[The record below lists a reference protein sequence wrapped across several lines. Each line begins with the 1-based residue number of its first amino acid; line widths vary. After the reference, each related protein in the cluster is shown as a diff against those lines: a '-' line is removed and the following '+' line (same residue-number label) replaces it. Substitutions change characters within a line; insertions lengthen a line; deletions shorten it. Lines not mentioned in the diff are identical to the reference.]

1 MGRHSSFNKETVL
14 KNALTLFWSRGFS
27 ASSLR
32 QLEEVTELHPGSL
45 YHHFKNKEGLYLGAL
60 NYYLDHQMQNRINKY
75 LTGNSPLDGIRRF
88 LTTGYRHN
96 NDEQFRNCCFLACT
110 STELHLLPKE
120 AGLLASKGIN
130 TLQDAFEKQLH
141 HLATPGHSDLVRKAA
156 ENSRELV
163 CFYLGLQLL
172 ARINPN
178 QHELDAT
185 VKNNL
190 HQILKLDS

>member
-1 MGRHSSFNKETVL
+1 MGRHSSFNTETVL
-14 KNALTLFWSRGFS
+14 ENSLTLFWSRGFS

-45 YHHFKNKEGLYLGAL
+45 YHHFKSKEGLYVSAL
-60 NYYLDHQMQNRINKY
+60 NYYLEHQMQDRINKY
-75 LTGNSPLDGIRRF
+75 LTDNSPLDGIRRF
-88 LTTGYRHN
+88 FTTGYRHN
-96 NDEQFRNCCFLACT
+96 IDERFRNCCFLACT

-120 AGLLASKGIN
+120 AGLLVSKGIN
-130 TLQDAFEKQLH
+130 NLHNTFEKQLH
-141 HLATPGHSDLVRKAA
+141 HLIKQGHSNLA
-156 ENSRELV
+156 EKTTESAQELI